1 MNFLQNVDN
10 MVAKAASHLP
20 MADGLFEKI
29 RVCNSVYKVCFGVR
43 LRGAIHTFTGYRAVH
58 SEHIE
63 PVKGGIRYSPDV
75 NMQEVEALAAL
86 MSYKCALTEI
96 PFGGSKGGICLNPK
110 EWEAHELERIT
121 RRFTYELSKRGL
133 ISPSMNV
140 PAPDMGTGEQEMAW
154 MADEYG
160 RLHPND
166 INKRACVTGKPVIC
180 GGIAGRLEATGRGVK
195 YALRHF
201 FRYPDDVRAHEMS
214 GDLQGKRVIVQGLG
228 NVGYHAALFLSEE
241 DGAVITTVCEREGY
255 LHSSGGLNVRTV
267 KKYREANGTLD
278 GFPGAKFHDNP
289 LVGLEIECDI
299 LVPAAVEGVINR
311 DNAGKLDCKVIIEAA
326 NGPITYAADK
336 VLQNKGVCII
346 PDLYAN
352 AGGVTVSYFEW
363 TRNLGQMKFGRL
375 QKRQDVQ
382 KAEFLIDQFEHNGL
396 KVLDEYRNLA
406 TRGGDEID
414 LVWSGLDETMR
425 SAYDR
430 MRVCKNSNPNITD
443 LRTAAYY
450 LALQSI
456 SESYLTLGL

>member
-1 MNFLQNVDN
+1 
-10 MVAKAASHLP
+10 
-20 MADGLFEKI
+20 
-29 RVCNSVYKVCFGVR
+29 
-43 LRGAIHTFTGYRAVH
+43 
-58 SEHIE
+58 
-63 PVKGGIRYSPDV
+63 
-75 NMQEVEALAAL
+75 
-86 MSYKCALTEI
+86 
-96 PFGGSKGGICLNPK
+96 
-110 EWEAHELERIT
+110 
-121 RRFTYELSKRGL
+121 
-133 ISPSMNV
+133 
-140 PAPDMGTGEQEMAW
+140 MAW

-180 GGIAGRLEATGRGVK
+180 GGIAGRLEATGRGVQ

-255 LHSSGGLNVRTV
+255 LHSSGGLNVRAV

-278 GFPGAKFHDNP
+278 GFLGAKFHDNP
-289 LVGLEIECDI
+289 LSGLEIECDI
-299 LVPAAVEGVINR
+299 LIPAAVEGVINR

-346 PDLYAN
+346 PDLYA
-352 AGGVTVSYFEW
+352 
-363 TRNLGQMKFGRL
+363 L

-414 LVWSGLDETMR
+414 LVRSGLDETMR
-425 SAYDR
+425 FTKIKTHILLMCRKIKS
-430 MRVCKNSNPNITD
+430 
-443 LRTAAYY
+443 
-450 LALQSI
+450 
-456 SESYLTLGL
+456 